1 MPPATTSG
9 QALQNLSSY
18 TNSMQSPQQAFDQ
31 ANAQYNIPQQNQQVQ
46 GLRQS
51 VQNTQ
56 NLLSQIAPSVM
67 GRTANSL
74 VDNAQATRMIANE
87 QAPLNAT
94 LSKENTDYANA
105 NQDYQNSLSEA
116 SQLAN
121 AELAGQ
127 SQKQSYLQGIY
138 NDLYTQ
144 EQNAAQLAAE
154 KQAIA
159 ASGSSGANPT
169 FGNQGVSATG
179 DSTGGPTVYSQFGAD
194 LQKYLPSDYATK
206 YLPGY
211 TERTLIP
218 LLERTYPEF
227 NQQQI
232 TNAVYGYRKQYE
244 TPTPTKSAQ
253 NVNAWLNFLTGK

>member
-1 MPPATTSG
+1 
-9 QALQNLSSY
+9 
-18 TNSMQSPQQAFDQ
+18 MQSPQQAFDQ

-121 AELAGQ
+121 AELTGQ

-138 NDLYTQ
+138 NDFYTQ

-154 KQAIA
+154 KYAADASARASTASQPDFSSLVSALGGGSTSGGMGAPSPFAKGTNINDAIA
-159 ASGSSGANPT
+159 QMFKGYNPQTDQMYTEKQVLPSILDLFKLNNTGNRNLPSEADALNTVKNLVYTYRKNT
-169 FGNQGVSATG
+169 FG
-179 DSTGGPTVYSQFGAD
+179 
-194 LQKYLPSDYATK
+194 
-206 YLPGY
+206 
-211 TERTLIP
+211 E
-218 LLERTYPEF
+218 
-227 NQQQI
+227 
-232 TNAVYGYRKQYE
+232 
-244 TPTPTKSAQ
+244 
-253 NVNAWLNFLTGK
+253 